1 MNLMENYEVVEVLEP
16 EILANLPDENFD
28 TFTIYDLSINTSFP
42 SNHPDYFTCKNLY
55 LFI

>member
-42 SNHPDYFTCKNLY
+42 SNHPDYFTCKKLY